1 MDADERGW
9 GGIGIRE
16 GPNPLPTEQ
25 GIAATPSFFCV
36 HLRLNPL
43 RASAVPKLPF
53 CKTSGKSAPCQ
64 LVFVVMNRTQHCNEL
79 RPEHAGQTVT
89 LVGWVHSRRDLGG
102 VLFIDLRDREGRT
115 QTVFDPADLPNEV
128 FETATHLHSESV
140 IQLTGQ
146 VRLRPTGTENA
157 KIPTGRIEVLVKEM
171 VVLNNAAILPFPVD
185 DPEVASKVNEE
196 LRLQYRYLDLR
207 RPEMMRNLRLR
218 SKVAIATR
226 SFMDDQGFLEIETPT
241 LFKSTPE
248 GAREFLVPNRRE
260 AGTFY
265 ALPQSPQQFKQI
277 LMVSGVERYFQLA
290 RCYRDE
296 DLRADRQPEFTQV
309 DIEMS
314 FIDREDIYA
323 LIEGLLKRVWKT
335 ALNMDIATPFRRI
348 SFEEALNRWGIDK
361 PDTRFGMELVDMTE
375 DFRSSTFK
383 VFSGAVANG
392 GVVKALNAKGLAGAT
407 QGQLETMTDYAK
419 SFGAKG
425 LAFIKVE
432 NGEWKSPIVKF
443 FSEAEKAALTTKLNI
458 EQGDLILFAADQW
471 LNACEILGKIRLYCA
486 DVLKTQG
493 KLVID
498 PTQFNFLWVVEFP
511 LLGFD
516 REMNRWYSSHH
527 PFTAPVADDIPLL
540 KADPKKVRGQHYD
553 IVVNGV
559 ELGGGSIRI
568 HQPDVQKT
576 IFEEVLQISPEETQS
591 RFGYMLEAFKYGAP
605 PHGGIALGFDRLC
618 AILCGT
624 TSIRDVIAFPKTAK
638 GVCLMTE
645 SPSPVTARQLRDLH
659 IEVKAAPKK
668 DQPGAPDQA

>member
-1 MDADERGW
+1 M
-9 GGIGIRE
+9 
-16 GPNPLPTEQ
+16 
-25 GIAATPSFFCV
+25 
-36 HLRLNPL
+36 
-43 RASAVPKLPF
+43 K
-53 CKTSGKSAPCQ
+53 
-64 LVFVVMNRTQHCNEL
+64 RTHHCNEL
-79 RPEHAGQTVT
+79 RAEHAGKTVT

-115 QTVFDPADLPNEV
+115 QTVFDPADLPKEV
-128 FETATHLHSESV
+128 FDSATHLHSESV
-140 IQLTGQ
+140 IEIVGN
-146 VRLRPTGTENA
+146 VRVRPAGTNND
-157 KIPTGRIEVLVKEM
+157 KIPTGQIEVHVSGCT
-171 VVLNNAAILPFPVD
+171 VLNHAAVLPFPVD

-196 LRLQYRYLDLR
+196 IRLQYRYLDLR
-207 RPEMMRNLRLR
+207 RPEMIRNLRVR

-226 SFMDDQGFLEIETPT
+226 SYMDEQGFLEVETPT

-248 GAREFLVPNRRE
+248 GAREFLVPNRRD

-277 LMVSGVERYFQLA
+277 LMVGGIERYFQLA

-323 LIEGLLKRVWKT
+323 LVEGLLKKVWKT
-335 ALNMDIATPFRRI
+335 ALDIDIPTPFKRI
-348 SFEEALNRWGIDK
+348 SFEEAMNRFGIDK
-361 PDTRFGMELVDMTE
+361 PDTRFGMELVDMSE
-375 DFRSSTFK
+375 DFKGSKFG
-383 VFSGAVANG
+383 VFGNCIAGG
-392 GVVKALNAKGLAGAT
+392 GVVKAINAKGLAGAT
-407 QGQLETMTDYAK
+407 QGQIETMTEYAK

-432 NGEWKSPIVKF
+432 KGASGAVEWKSPIVKF
-443 FSEAEKAALTTKLNI
+443 FSDAEKSALTSKLAV
-458 EQGDLILFAADQW
+458 EEGDLLLFAADQW

-498 PTQFNFLWVVEFP
+498 PKQFNFLWVIEFP

-516 REMNRWYSSHH
+516 REQNRWYSSHH
-527 PFTAPVADDIPLL
+527 PFTAPVEDDIPLL
-540 KADPKKVRGQHYD
+540 KSDPKKVRGQHYD

-568 HQPDVQKT
+568 HQPDVQRT
-576 IFEEVLQISPEETQS
+576 IFEEVLQIPAEETQS

-605 PHGGIALGFDRLC
+605 PHGGIALGFDRMI
-618 AILCGT
+618 AILCGA

-638 GVCLMTE
+638 GTCLMTD
-645 SPSPVTARQLRDLH
+645 SPTTVTARQLRDLH
-659 IEVKAAPKK
+659 IEVKAAVKK
-668 DQPGAPDQA
+668 E